1 MISSLCPTMEYFL
14 SLIFL
19 KCKSPALTGSIRKY
33 LEMGF
38 EFFLHVFTVPCCE
51 TPVTLP
57 GCLDVSCEHSW
68 SLSLCMG
75 TSCLSLDAPGCSFSL
90 SPLPTPH
97 PTTPSLLSVCFET
110 LMVSSVSPQDILFTL
125 MASAVIGC
133 CSLPSFTDPLIPCLG
148 ERCVPWS
155 WEAQWGVMEILHTAA
170 RYDGT
175 HLLSILA
182 LDRWRQE
189 IQEFK
194 VRLS

>member
-68 SLSLCMG
+68 SLSLLHG
-75 TSCLSLDAPGCSFSL
+75 NFLSLPGCPWLLFLSL
-90 SPLPTPH
+90 SPPH
-97 PTTPSLLSVCFET
+97 PPPHNPFSALRLLWNIDGVFSFSPRHLVYSHGFCCYRLLLSPQLHRPSYPLFRGKMCS
-110 LMVSSVSPQDILFTL
+110 MVLRGTMGSHGNTTHCSQVWWHTP
-125 MASAVIGC
+125 VIY
-133 CSLPSFTDPLIPCLG
+133 PST
-148 ERCVPWS
+148 RQV
-155 WEAQWGVMEILHTAA
+155 EAGDSGVQGQT
-170 RYDGT
+170 
-175 HLLSILA
+175 
-182 LDRWRQE
+182 
-189 IQEFK
+189 
-194 VRLS
+194 